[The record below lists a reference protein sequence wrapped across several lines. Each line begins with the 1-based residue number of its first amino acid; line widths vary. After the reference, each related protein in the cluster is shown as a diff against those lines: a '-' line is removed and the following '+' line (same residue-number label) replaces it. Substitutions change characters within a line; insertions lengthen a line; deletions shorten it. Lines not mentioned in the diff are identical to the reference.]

1 MIESV
6 VKMRF
11 ENQFIIIRIIA
22 QVIPPQPSLTFCGRG
37 RKYSL
42 FHKQFFS
49 QNSYDWAEESSWHQT
64 QGLFISAGAIHFCYG
79 SNFEI
84 LHESPKSSFDLAAI
98 HKPAPPAGVK
108 LLIVFFYNGAGFLWN
123 MFCRCLSIEELAGE
137 DGYPHIWFLSA
148 EKETSAEY
156 EIGAEDCDGY
166 ECRLGGLYTK
176 PGSLES
182 SFFFFEIRGR
192 LFLRDG
198 PRVFGVATGRL
209 TRHFFDSFQLRER
222 LQQNMR
228 LGVQTEYWGWNAED
242 CDGVAVLRRQL
253 ERLTRSG
260 FLKKHLQD
268 RHFFDSFHM
277 RERLQQNMRLG
288 VQTEYWGWNAEDC
301 DGVAVLRRSLF
312 FFFEILFGVAAGKM
326 NLTSAEYEIGVQT
339 EYWGWNAE
347 DCNGVTV
354 LRRSLFFFFE
364 ILFGVAAGKMN
375 LTSAE
380 YEIGAED
387 CDGVTVLRRVDLYS
401 SSLRSVLKFLE

>member
-1 MIESV
+1 MEWL
-6 VKMRF
+6 
-11 ENQFIIIRIIA
+11 IA
-22 QVIPPQPSLTFCGRG
+22 
-37 RKYSL
+37 
-42 FHKQFFS
+42 
-49 QNSYDWAEESSWHQT
+49 
-64 QGLFISAGAIHFCYG
+64 
-79 SNFEI
+79 
-84 LHESPKSSFDLAAI
+84 
-98 HKPAPPAGVK
+98 
-108 LLIVFFYNGAGFLWN
+108 
-123 MFCRCLSIEELAGE
+123 E
-137 DGYPHIWFLSA
+137 DS
-148 EKETSAEY
+148 
-156 EIGAEDCDGY
+156 EDCDGY

-198 PRVFGVATGRL
+198 PRVFGA
-209 TRHFFDSFQLRER
+209 RHFFDSFHMRERLQQNMRLGVQTEYWGWNAEDCDGVAVLRRVEYEYPWAAFSTGWSKSFWTEYEIGPEDCDGVAVLRRQLERLTRSGFLKKHLQDRHFFDSFHMRER

-301 DGVAVLRRSLF
+301 DGV
-312 FFFEILFGVAAGKM
+312 
-326 NLTSAEYEIGVQT
+326 
-339 EYWGWNAE
+339 
-347 DCNGVTV
+347 TV

>member
-1 MIESV
+1 MEWL
-6 VKMRF
+6 
-11 ENQFIIIRIIA
+11 IA
-22 QVIPPQPSLTFCGRG
+22 
-37 RKYSL
+37 
-42 FHKQFFS
+42 
-49 QNSYDWAEESSWHQT
+49 
-64 QGLFISAGAIHFCYG
+64 
-79 SNFEI
+79 
-84 LHESPKSSFDLAAI
+84 
-98 HKPAPPAGVK
+98 
-108 LLIVFFYNGAGFLWN
+108 
-123 MFCRCLSIEELAGE
+123 E
-137 DGYPHIWFLSA
+137 DS
-148 EKETSAEY
+148 
-156 EIGAEDCDGY
+156 EDCDGY

-198 PRVFGVATGRL
+198 PRVFGTSA
-209 TRHFFDSFQLRER
+209 
-222 LQQNMR
+222 
-228 LGVQTEYWGWNAED
+228 EYEIGPED

-301 DGVAVLRRSLF
+301 DGVAVLRRV
-312 FFFEILFGVAAGKM
+312 EYEYPWAAFSTGWSKSFW
-326 NLTSAEYEIGVQT
+326 TEYEIGP
-339 EYWGWNAE
+339 E
-347 DCNGVTV
+347 DCDGVTV